1 MQGDDYILHCHPM
14 RQKVPKN
21 GMLREWYL
29 TMTRACQKLGIVTHT
44 SNLWDLYF
52 SNGTDHKTQASVLN
66 MPYLDGKPLNPTS
79 LPFPTQRPIL
89 TFAIE
94 LTS

>member
-29 TMTRACQKLGIVTHT
+29 TITRACQKQGIVTHT
-44 SNLWDLYF
+44 SNLWDSF
-52 SNGTDHKTQASVLN
+52 FAGGNDHKTLASILK
-66 MPYLDGKPLNPTS
+66 MPYLDGQFVLS
-79 LPFPTQRPIL
+79 LSPIYESRHVYL
-89 TFAIE
+89 VYIANK
-94 LTS
+94 